1 MSYDFRFKNTIKISS
16 YKLQASYYLSVI
28 FFLFSFLSFSQVTA
42 SIDSTSIKIG
52 EQITYRI
59 EVEADTS
66 DLVVLPEGQS
76 FMPLEVIEFYKTD
89 TIKGKDR
96 FKYIKEYALTQFD
109 SGAYTIPRQKIILA
123 NKTVFT
129 DSLKVEVNNIV
140 VDTTKQGLYDIKPI
154 IEVKKSIGNWWK
166 WLLGI
171 LLTLAL
177 VAFLLY
183 WFIWREK
190 PLTEEEQIALLPPYD
205 RAKLALQ
212 KLDGN
217 HYLEKSEIKEYYSD
231 LTMIIRKYLD
241 EKVYDHALESTTDQL
256 IDRLTILREG
266 NQIDLTKETIKNI
279 ESILKRAD
287 LVKFAKSKPDVELAK
302 LDRTTID
309 SEIDHVKESLP
320 EPSEEEKLLNQKYK
334 EEQERKKKRR
344 KTIITIV
351 IAVFL
356 VAATFVGF
364 GLKYGFT
371 YVKDTIIGHES
382 KELLEGDWVR
392 SEYGFPPIYIS
403 TPKVLKRI
411 EVELPDEI
419 KEQVSITSFGY
430 GSLLEQLNI
439 VVATSTFNN
448 PEIKE
453 VDLEPLM
460 EGNFK
465 TWEAKGVQNIITKNE
480 KFVTPNAAE
489 GLKVFGTANFPT
501 LIEGNY
507 QSGNYALFFFT
518 TENIVQ
524 QIVLMW
530 KEDDVYSDQII
541 ERVIN
546 SIELKVLTQ
555 EEEKK

>member
-1 MSYDFRFKNTIKISS
+1 MNIKYKEYKRSKISS
-16 YKLQASYYLSVI
+16 FKLQASVYL
-28 FFLFSFLSFSQVTA
+28 FFLFSLFSFLSFAQVTA

-59 EVEADTS
+59 EVEADTI

-89 TIKGKDR
+89 TIKGKDK

-109 SGAYTIPRQKIILA
+109 SGVYTIPRQKIILA

-166 WLLGI
+166 WLIGI
-171 LLTLAL
+171 LLAL
-177 VAFLLY
+177 VIVAFLLY

-212 KLDGN
+212 KLDEN

-241 EKVYDHALESTTDQL
+241 EKVYDHALESTTNQL
-256 IDRLTILREG
+256 IDRLTILKEG

-302 LDRTTID
+302 LDRSTID
-309 SEIDHVKESLP
+309 SEIDQVKESLP
-320 EPSEEEKLLNQKYK
+320 EPSEEEKLLDQQYK

-356 VAATFVGF
+356 IIATFVGF
-364 GLKYGFT
+364 GLKYGFA

-403 TPKVLKRI
+403 TPKVLKRM

-439 VVATSTFNN
+439 VVATSIFKN

-453 VDLEPLM
+453 VDIEPLM

-480 KFVTPNAAE
+480 QFITPNAAE

-501 LIEGNY
+501 LVEGNY
-507 QSGNYALFFFT
+507 QTGNYALFFFT

-524 QIVLMW
+524 QIVLTW

-546 SIELKVLTQ
+546 SIELKVLPQ